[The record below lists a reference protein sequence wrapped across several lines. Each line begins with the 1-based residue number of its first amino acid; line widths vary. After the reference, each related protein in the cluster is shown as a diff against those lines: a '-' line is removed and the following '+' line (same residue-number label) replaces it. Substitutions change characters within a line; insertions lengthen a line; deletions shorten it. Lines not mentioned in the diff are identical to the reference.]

1 MEFYKRVLKLHH
13 FRNLGR
19 KSPTELLLNSSFEK
33 HGGLVILVG
42 ENNVGKSN
50 VLEALTIF
58 NDADIKLCS
67 EEDYFKNHKKDTLL
81 SLEEETILDRKITGF
96 SCVDLKIQTKE
107 VNKGLKELSKTL
119 ISYPFEKHVEA
130 LGEQC
135 NNSVYIPTN
144 NNDYSK
150 ICTLVSN
157 FINLITSY
165 NSLGLFLHFYK
176 EKLKLSEF
184 VTEYANATNNLFFK
198 ELIKHV
204 SGNSEWIKNFCQCI
218 KEIIKHNTPD
228 KKYNTD
234 EFFVMRQHKQN
245 QLAKIY
251 SCFKKLS
258 EGEIK
263 PKDVEYILKKLE
275 ELDKIFKTTDF
286 TKFTPKT
293 EALLNEQSQE
303 KLSEFVKEMI
313 EKIDEKYPIN
323 ENFKQQFRTFRLN
336 IGNLKKEIKNSLKNL
351 DKIGEDF
358 ERKKE
363 RLIREIENDCKNQ
376 KVLKFNYDVLLDNIQ
391 QICKNY
397 IASHAV
403 NDVSKDIKSMMC
415 QLYLKKIDL
424 LVNSEIEQYRYNDFL
439 ESARKFLWEDIKT
452 LDEKSGVHLFP
463 KNIGEIKDK
472 FETNKEKFK
481 QSKNYSEFAE
491 YCRECNPYTAF
502 QNLKNKVQFP
512 LSGGLSYKSYKLVP
526 TMKEYKEP
534 KITDNDFKAVLF
546 TCIDY
551 SSLSEFDQWDWFFR
565 NSLFRKMDFHP
576 NAIWNFFGSI
586 LKDGQALQIIMFD
599 KNNDLVIY
607 DSEKSFNIPKKYL
620 QEIDQELLKEIRQS
634 KHLFPIEVKRKYN
647 NNVCQFEFFKKDTS
661 HLLFKVN
668 FTEILENL
676 AEILEYNMQL
686 KIDSLITKEFN
697 KLLAIAEDSSQNSY
711 QLKIHVRHNNK
722 FYDYS
727 KKSTAYEIKLEI
739 HDCRKSHDHNE
750 PIILSQQSTGFQW
763 AFNFMFGFLYNV
775 GSDFSFNKNIIY
787 VMDEP
792 ATHLSVP
799 ARKEFR
805 RFLKEYAHKNH
816 VTFVLA
822 THDPFLVDTDHLDEI
837 RIVEK
842 ETEGSVIKNHFNYPL
857 NNAGKDS
864 DALDK
869 IKRSLGVGQHVFH
882 NPQKHRIIFVEG
894 ITDYCYLSAFKL
906 YFNEREYKDNPIPF
920 TFLPISGLKNNPND
934 MEETIKKLCKL
945 DNHPIVLTDDD
956 RKCVFNQKATSERF
970 KKANEEMH
978 DPIRILQLS
987 KCDEN
992 FKQIEDCFS
1001 ANDRKKYAKNKQ
1013 MELAMAFKTR
1023 LLYGEKDDVVSEETK
1038 KNFLKLFE
1046 WIKKECNNPTIKKEY
1061 IKFDYNTPRIIIER
1075 ILMFKKMCLSLIAI
1089 SGVCVGAKDLDFKLD
1104 YRATGGKLMGKMTDS
1119 SLLSITS
1126 MNDEPVVIKN
1136 LIVNR
1141 GNSCEATKKVEPKL
1155 GDKFKKEKLFDH
1167 ELKYSQQ
1174 IFYRLDC
1181 KPNQLLE
1188 VKIITDKGEYYHKF
1202 SK

>member
-19 KSPTELLLNSSFEK
+19 KSPAKLLLNSSFDEK
-33 HGGLVILVG
+33 HGGLVVLVG

-58 NDADIKLCS
+58 NDADIKLCN
-67 EEDYFKNHKKDTLL
+67 EEDYFKDHEKDTIL

-96 SCVDLKIQTKE
+96 SCVDLKIRTE
-107 VNKGLKELSKTL
+107 EIGEGLKELSKTL

-135 NNSVYIPTN
+135 SNSVYIPTN

-150 ICTLVSN
+150 ICTLVSD

-176 EKLKLSEF
+176 EKLKLSEL

-218 KEIIKHNTPD
+218 KKIIKRNTPD

-234 EFFVMRQHKQN
+234 EFFVMGQHKQN

-251 SCFKKLS
+251 SYFKKLS

-263 PKDVEYILKKLE
+263 PQNEDILKKLKS
-275 ELDKIFKTTDF
+275 LDEIFKTTDF
-286 TKFTPKT
+286 TKFTPET
-293 EALLNEQSQE
+293 E
-303 KLSEFVKEMI
+303 VKDIIKE
-313 EKIDEKYPIN
+313 IDEKYPIN

-336 IGNLKKEIKNSLKNL
+336 IGNLKKKIKNSLKYL
-351 DKIGEDF
+351 EKIREDF

-376 KVLKFNYDVLLDNIQ
+376 KVLEFNYDVLLDNIQ

-397 IASHAV
+397 IASHVV

-472 FETNKEKFK
+472 FEANKEKVK
-481 QSKNYSEFAE
+481 QSKNYFEFAE

-502 QNLKNKVQFP
+502 QNLRNKVQFP
-512 LSGGLSYKSYKLVP
+512 LSGGLSYKSYKFVP

-534 KITDNDFKAVLF
+534 KITDNDLKTALF
-546 TCIDY
+546 TLFGY
-551 SSLSEFDQWDWFFR
+551 SSPSEFDQSDWFFR

-576 NAIWNFFGSI
+576 NTIWNFFVSI

-634 KHLFPIEVKRKYN
+634 EFPFNIEAKGECD

-686 KIDSLITKEFN
+686 KINSLITKEFN
-697 KLLAIAEDSSQNSY
+697 RLLAIAEDSPQDNY
-711 QLKIHVRHNNK
+711 QLKIRVRYNSK
-722 FYDYS
+722 FLREYEHA
-727 KKSTAYEIKLEI
+727 AYEIKLEI
-739 HDCRKSHDHNE
+739 HDCRKSDNQK

-763 AFNFMFGFLYNV
+763 AFNFMFGFLYNW
-775 GSDFSFNKNIIY
+775 GSHFSLNKNIIY

-805 RFLKEYAHKNH
+805 KFLKEYAHKNH

-842 ETEGSVIKNHFNYPL
+842 ETEDSVIKNHFNYPL
-857 NNAGKDS
+857 NNASKDS

-882 NPQKHRIIFVEG
+882 NPQKHRIIFIEG

-906 YFNEREYKDNPIPF
+906 YFNEREFKDNPIPF
-920 TFLPISGLKNNPND
+920 TFLPISGLKNNPNE
-934 MEETIKKLCKL
+934 MKETIKKLCEL

-956 RKCVFNQKATSERF
+956 RKDGSDPQRAKSEQF
-970 KKANEEMH
+970 KNANEEMH
-978 DPIRILQLS
+978 DPITILQLS
-987 KCDEN
+987 DCDRH

-1013 MELAMAFKTR
+1013 MELAMAFKTK
-1023 LLYGEKDDVVSEETK
+1023 LLYGGKDDVVSEETK

-1061 IKFDYNTPRIIIER
+1061 IKFDYNTPQ
-1075 ILMFKKMCLSLIAI
+1075 IL
-1089 SGVCVGAKDLDFKLD
+1089 
-1104 YRATGGKLMGKMTDS
+1104 
-1119 SLLSITS
+1119 
-1126 MNDEPVVIKN
+1126 
-1136 LIVNR
+1136 
-1141 GNSCEATKKVEPKL
+1141 
-1155 GDKFKKEKLFDH
+1155 
-1167 ELKYSQQ
+1167 
-1174 IFYRLDC
+1174 
-1181 KPNQLLE
+1181 
-1188 VKIITDKGEYYHKF
+1188 
-1202 SK
+1202 

>member
-19 KSPTELLLNSSFEK
+19 KSPTKLLLNSSFDEK
-33 HGGLVILVG
+33 HGGLVVLVG

-50 VLEALTIF
+50 VLEALKIF
-58 NDADIKLCS
+58 NDADVKLCN
-67 EEDYFKNHKKDTLL
+67 EEDYFKTHEKDSLL
-81 SLEEETILDRKITGF
+81 SLEEETILDHKITGF
-96 SCVDLKIQTKE
+96 SCVDLRIQSKE
-107 VNKGLKELSKTL
+107 ISCNLKELSKIL

-135 NNSVYIPTN
+135 SNSVYIPTN

-165 NSLGLFLHFYK
+165 NSLESFLHFYK
-176 EKLKLSEF
+176 EKLKLSEL
-184 VTEYANATNNLFFK
+184 VTKYADATNNLLFK

-218 KEIIKHNTPD
+218 KEIIKCNTPD

-234 EFFVMRQHKQN
+234 EFFVMGQHKQN

-251 SCFKKLS
+251 SYFKKLS

-263 PKDVEYILKKLE
+263 PQNEDILKKIKG
-275 ELDKIFKTTDF
+275 LDEIFKTTDSN
-286 TKFTPKT
+286 TKFTPDT
-293 EALLNEQSQE
+293 EI
-303 KLSEFVKEMI
+303 KDITKE
-313 EKIDEKYPIN
+313 IDEKYPIN

-336 IGNLKKEIKNSLKNL
+336 IGNLKKKIKNSLKYL
-351 DKIGEDF
+351 EKTREDF

-424 LVNSEIEQYRYNDFL
+424 LVNSEIVRYRYSNLF
-439 ESARKFLWEDIKT
+439 ESTRKSLWENIKT
-452 LDEKSGVHLFP
+452 LDNESGVHLFP

-481 QSKNYSEFAE
+481 QSRNYSEFAE

-502 QNLKNKVQFP
+502 QNLRNKVQFP

-534 KITDNDFKAVLF
+534 KITDNDLKTALF
-546 TCIDY
+546 TLFDY
-551 SSLSEFDQWDWFFR
+551 SSPSEFDQSDWFFR

-607 DSEKSFNIPKKYL
+607 NSEKSFNIPKKYL
-620 QEIDQELLKEIRQS
+620 QEIDQESLKEIRQS
-634 KHLFPIEVKRKYN
+634 EFPFNIEAKGEYN
-647 NNVCQFEFFKKDTS
+647 NNVWQLEFLNDKS
-661 HLLFKVN
+661 SLLFKVN
-668 FTEILENL
+668 FTEILESL

-697 KLLAIAEDSSQNSY
+697 RLLAIAEDSPQDSY

-722 FYDYS
+722 LSEEKEY
-727 KKSTAYEIKLEI
+727 TAYEIKLEVY
-739 HDCRKSHDHNE
+739 DCRKSHDHNE

-763 AFNFMFGFLYNV
+763 AFNFMFGFLYNW
-775 GSDFSFNKNIIY
+775 GSHFSLNKNIIY

-799 ARKEFR
+799 VRKEFR
-805 RFLKEYAHKNH
+805 KFLKEYAHKNH
-816 VTFVLA
+816 VTFVVA

-882 NPQKHRIIFVEG
+882 NPKKHRIIFVEG

-906 YFNEREYKDNPIPF
+906 YLCYKEYKDNPIPF
-920 TFLPISGLKNNPND
+920 TFLPISWLKNNPND
-934 MEETIKKLCKL
+934 MKETIKKLCEL

-956 RKCVFNQKATSERF
+956 RKCVFNQNATSERF
-970 KKANEEMH
+970 KKANE
-978 DPIRILQLS
+978 DFGNPITILQLS
-987 KCDEN
+987 DCDEN

-1001 ANDRKKYAKNKQ
+1001 ANDRKKYAKNKR

-1023 LLYGEKDDVVSEETK
+1023 LLYSGKDDVVSEETK
-1038 KNFLKLFE
+1038 KNFLCLFE
-1046 WIKKECNNPTIKKEY
+1046 WIKK
-1061 IKFDYNTPRIIIER
+1061 R
-1075 ILMFKKMCLSLIAI
+1075 
-1089 SGVCVGAKDLDFKLD
+1089 V
-1104 YRATGGKLMGKMTDS
+1104 
-1119 SLLSITS
+1119 
-1126 MNDEPVVIKN
+1126 
-1136 LIVNR
+1136 
-1141 GNSCEATKKVEPKL
+1141 
-1155 GDKFKKEKLFDH
+1155 
-1167 ELKYSQQ
+1167 
-1174 IFYRLDC
+1174 
-1181 KPNQLLE
+1181 
-1188 VKIITDKGEYYHKF
+1188 
-1202 SK
+1202 

>member
-1 MEFYKRVLKLHH
+1 MKFYKRVLKLHH

-19 KSPTELLLNSSFEK
+19 KLPTKLLLNSSFESFEK

-50 VLEALTIF
+50 VLEALKIF

-67 EEDYFKNHKKDTLL
+67 EEDYFKNHEKDSLL
-81 SLEEETILDRKITGF
+81 SLEEETILDHKITGF

-107 VNKGLKELSKTL
+107 VSEGLKELSKIL

-204 SGNSEWIKNFCQCI
+204 SGNSEGIKTFCQCI
-218 KEIIKHNTPD
+218 KEIIKRNTPD

-234 EFFVMRQHKQN
+234 EFFVMGQHKQN

-251 SCFKKLS
+251 SYFKKLS

-263 PKDVEYILKKLE
+263 PQNEDILKKLKS
-275 ELDKIFKTTDF
+275 LDEIFKTTDF
-286 TKFTPKT
+286 TKFTPET
-293 EALLNEQSQE
+293 E
-303 KLSEFVKEMI
+303 VKDIIKE
-313 EKIDEKYPIN
+313 IDEKYPIS
-323 ENFKQQFRTFRLN
+323 ENFKRQFRTFRLN
-336 IGNLKKEIKNSLKNL
+336 IGNLKKKIKNSLKYL
-351 DKIGEDF
+351 EKTREDF

-363 RLIREIENDCKNQ
+363 SWIKEIGNDCKNQ
-376 KVLKFNYDVLLDNIQ
+376 KTLKLNYDVLLDNIQ
-391 QICKNY
+391 QICEKY
-397 IASHAV
+397 IASHV
-403 NDVSKDIKSMMC
+403 VSDESKDMKYMMC
-415 QLYLKKIDL
+415 QFYLDKIDL
-424 LVNSEIEQYRYNDFL
+424 LFNSEIEQYRYSDFL

-463 KNIGEIKDK
+463 KNLKEIKEK
-472 FETNKEKFK
+472 FENNKEKFK
-481 QSKNYSEFAE
+481 QSKNYFEFAE

-502 QNLKNKVQFP
+502 QNLRNKVQFP

-534 KITDNDFKAVLF
+534 KITDNDLKIALF

-551 SSLSEFDQWDWFFR
+551 SSPSEFSQSDWFFR
-565 NSLFRKMDFHP
+565 NSLFRKMDFYP
-576 NAIWNFFGSI
+576 NTIWNFFGSI

-620 QEIDQELLKEIRQS
+620 QERDQKEIKRS
-634 KHLFPIEVKRKYN
+634 EYLSTEVKGECN
-647 NNVCQFEFFKKDTS
+647 NNICQFEFFNDKS
-661 HLLFKVN
+661 SLLFEVN

-676 AEILEYNMQL
+676 AEIMEYNMQL
-686 KIDSLITKEFN
+686 KINSLITKEFN
-697 KLLAIAEDSSQNSY
+697 KLLAIAQDSSQDSY
-711 QLKIHVRHNNK
+711 QLKIHVRHSNELSEEK
-722 FYDYS
+722 EY
-727 KKSTAYEIKLEI
+727 TAYEIKLEI
-739 HDCRKSHDHNE
+739 HDCRKSDNQNE

-775 GSDFSFNKNIIY
+775 GSNFSFNKNIIY
-787 VMDEP
+787 VMDEL

-805 RFLKEYAHKNH
+805 KFLKEYAHKNH

-837 RIVEK
+837 KIVEK

-857 NNAGKDS
+857 NNASKDS
-864 DALDK
+864 DALYQ

-882 NPQKHRIIFVEG
+882 NPQKHRIIFVES

-906 YFNEREYKDNPIPF
+906 YFNERDFKDNPIAF
-920 TFLPISGLKNNPND
+920 TFLPISGLKKESDD
-934 MEETIKKLCKL
+934 MKETLQKLRKL
-945 DNHPIVLTDDD
+945 DNNPIVLTDDD
-956 RKCVFNQKATSERF
+956 RKCDFDQNATSERF
-970 KKANEEMH
+970 KNANEEMH

-987 KCDEN
+987 DCDEN

-1001 ANDRKKYAKNKQ
+1001 ASDREKYAKNKHK
-1013 MELAMAFKTR
+1013 ELAMAFKTR
-1023 LLYGEKDDVVSEETK
+1023 FLYGEKDDAMSEETK

-1061 IKFDYNTPRIIIER
+1061 IKFDYNTPQM
-1075 ILMFKKMCLSLIAI
+1075 L
-1089 SGVCVGAKDLDFKLD
+1089 
-1104 YRATGGKLMGKMTDS
+1104 
-1119 SLLSITS
+1119 
-1126 MNDEPVVIKN
+1126 
-1136 LIVNR
+1136 
-1141 GNSCEATKKVEPKL
+1141 
-1155 GDKFKKEKLFDH
+1155 
-1167 ELKYSQQ
+1167 
-1174 IFYRLDC
+1174 
-1181 KPNQLLE
+1181 
-1188 VKIITDKGEYYHKF
+1188 
-1202 SK
+1202 

>member
-19 KSPTELLLNSSFEK
+19 KSPTKLLLNSSFDEK
-33 HGGLVILVG
+33 HGGLVVLVG

-50 VLEALTIF
+50 VLESLTIF
-58 NDADIKLCS
+58 NDADIKLCN
-67 EEDYFKNHKKDTLL
+67 EEDCFKAHEKDSLL

-96 SCVDLKIQTKE
+96 SCVDLKIQSKE
-107 VNKGLKELSKTL
+107 ISCNLKELSKTL

-144 NNDYSK
+144 NNDYSN

-204 SGNSEWIKNFCQCI
+204 SGNSEGIKNFCQCI
-218 KEIIKHNTPD
+218 KEIIKCNTPN
-228 KKYNTD
+228 KRYNTD
-234 EFFVMRQHKQN
+234 EFFVMGQHKQN
-245 QLAKIY
+245 QLEKIY
-251 SCFKKLS
+251 SHFKKLS
-258 EGEIK
+258 ENEIK
-263 PKDVEYILKKLE
+263 NKKDVKYISNKIKS
-275 ELDKIFKTTDF
+275 LDEIFKTTDF
-286 TKFTPKT
+286 TKFTPET
-293 EALLNEQSQE
+293 E
-303 KLSEFVKEMI
+303 VKDIIKEI
-313 EKIDEKYPIN
+313 EVKDIIKEIDEKYPIN

-336 IGNLKKEIKNSLKNL
+336 IGNLKKKIKNSLKYL
-351 DKIGEDF
+351 EKTREDF

-397 IASHAV
+397 IASHV
-403 NDVSKDIKSMMC
+403 VSDESKDIKYMMC
-415 QLYLKKIDL
+415 QFYLEKMELLLNSKIRRYQYDDL
-424 LVNSEIEQYRYNDFL
+424 LK
-439 ESARKFLWEDIKT
+439 SARISLWESIKT
-452 LDEKSGVHLFP
+452 LDNESGTPLFP

-472 FETNKEKFK
+472 FEANKEKVK
-481 QSKNYSEFAE
+481 QSKNYFEFAE

-534 KITDNDFKAVLF
+534 KITDNDLKTALF

-551 SSLSEFDQWDWFFR
+551 SSPSEFDQWDWFFR

-607 DSEKSFNIPKKYL
+607 DSEKSFNIPEKYL

-697 KLLAIAEDSSQNSY
+697 RLLAIAEDSPQDSY
-711 QLKIHVRHNNK
+711 QLKIRVQHNNK

-727 KKSTAYEIKLEI
+727 KESTAYEIKLEI
-739 HDCRKSHDHNE
+739 HDCRKSDNQK
-750 PIILSQQSTGFQW
+750 PIILSEQSTGFQW

-775 GSDFSFNKNIIY
+775 GSNFSFNHNIIY

-792 ATHLSVP
+792 ATPLSVP

-805 RFLKEYAHKNH
+805 KFLKEYAHKNH

-842 ETEGSVIKNHFNYPL
+842 EAEGSAIKNNFNYPL

-882 NPQKHRIIFVEG
+882 NPKKQRIIFIEG

-906 YFNEREYKDNPIPF
+906 HFNEHNPQYKDNPFYF

-934 MEETIKKLCKL
+934 MKETIKKLCEL

-956 RKCVFNQKATSERF
+956 RKCIFNQKATSERF
-970 KKANEEMH
+970 KRANEEMH
-978 DPIRILQLS
+978 DPITILQLS
-987 KCDEN
+987 DCDRH

-1023 LLYGEKDDVVSEETK
+1023 LLYGGEDDAVSEETK
-1038 KNFLKLFE
+1038 KNFLYLFE
-1046 WIKKECNNPTIKKEY
+1046 WIKK
-1061 IKFDYNTPRIIIER
+1061 R
-1075 ILMFKKMCLSLIAI
+1075 
-1089 SGVCVGAKDLDFKLD
+1089 V
-1104 YRATGGKLMGKMTDS
+1104 
-1119 SLLSITS
+1119 
-1126 MNDEPVVIKN
+1126 
-1136 LIVNR
+1136 
-1141 GNSCEATKKVEPKL
+1141 
-1155 GDKFKKEKLFDH
+1155 
-1167 ELKYSQQ
+1167 
-1174 IFYRLDC
+1174 
-1181 KPNQLLE
+1181 
-1188 VKIITDKGEYYHKF
+1188 
-1202 SK
+1202 

>member
-1 MEFYKRVLKLHH
+1 MEFYKRVLKLHQ

-19 KSPTELLLNSSFEK
+19 KSPTKLLLNSSFEK
-33 HGGLVILVG
+33 HGGLVVLVG

-50 VLEALTIF
+50 VLEALKIF
-58 NDADIKLCS
+58 NDADIKLCN
-67 EEDYFKNHKKDTLL
+67 EEDYFKPHEKDSLL
-81 SLEEETILDRKITGF
+81 SLEEETILDHKITGF
-96 SCVDLKIQTKE
+96 SCVDLRIQSKE
-107 VNKGLKELSKTL
+107 ISCNLKELSKIL

-135 NNSVYIPTN
+135 SNFVSIPTN
-144 NNDYSK
+144 NDDYSN
-150 ICTLVSN
+150 ICTFVSD
-157 FINLITSY
+157 FINLIDSY
-165 NSLGLFLHFYK
+165 NSLRLFLHFYK
-176 EKLKLSEF
+176 EKLKLSEL

-198 ELIKHV
+198 ELIKHA

-218 KEIIKHNTPD
+218 KEIIKRNTPD

-234 EFFVMRQHKQN
+234 EFFVMGQHKQN
-245 QLAKIY
+245 QLEKIY
-251 SCFKKLS
+251 SHFEKLS
-258 EGEIK
+258 ASEVK
-263 PKDVEYILKKLE
+263 PQNEDILKKLKS
-275 ELDKIFKTTDF
+275 LDEIFKTTDF
-286 TKFTPKT
+286 TKFTPET
-293 EALLNEQSQE
+293 E
-303 KLSEFVKEMI
+303 VKDIIKE
-313 EKIDEKYPIN
+313 IDEKYPIN

-336 IGNLKKEIKNSLKNL
+336 IGNLKKKIKNSLKYL
-351 DKIGEDF
+351 EKTREDF

-391 QICKNY
+391 QICKKY
-397 IASHAV
+397 IASHVV

-472 FETNKEKFK
+472 FEINKKKLK
-481 QSKNYSEFAE
+481 QSKNVSEFAE

-502 QNLKNKVQFP
+502 NFHLNNGSSHQFE
-512 LSGGLSYKSYKLVP
+512 KFVP
-526 TMKEYKEP
+526 TMREYKDL
-534 KITDNDFKAVLF
+534 KITDNDLKTALF

-551 SSLSEFDQWDWFFR
+551 SSPSEFNQSDWFFR

-576 NAIWNFFGSI
+576 NTIWNFFVSI

-686 KIDSLITKEFN
+686 KMDSSIAKEFN
-697 KLLAIAEDSSQNSY
+697 ELLAIAEDSSQDSY

-739 HDCRKSHDHNE
+739 HDCRKSDNQNE

-763 AFNFMFGFLYNV
+763 AFNFMFGFLYNW
-775 GSDFSFNKNIIY
+775 GSHFSLNENIIY

-799 ARKEFR
+799 VRKEFR

-857 NNAGKDS
+857 NNASKDS
-864 DALDK
+864 DALYQ
-869 IKRSLGVGQHVFH
+869 IKCSLGVGQHVFH

-906 YFNEREYKDNPIPF
+906 YLCYKEYKDNPIPF

-934 MEETIKKLCKL
+934 MEETIKKLCEL
-945 DNHPIVLTDDD
+945 DNNPIVLTDDD

-970 KKANEEMH
+970 KKANE
-978 DPIRILQLS
+978 DFCNPITILQLS
-987 KCDEN
+987 DCDRH
-992 FKQIEDCFS
+992 FKQIEDCFRE
-1001 ANDRKKYAKNKQ
+1001 NDKKEYAKNKRK
-1013 MELAMAFKTR
+1013 ELAMAFKTR
-1023 LLYGEKDDVVSEETK
+1023 LLYSRKDDVMSEETK

-1061 IKFDYNTPRIIIER
+1061 IKFDYNTPQ
-1075 ILMFKKMCLSLIAI
+1075 IL
-1089 SGVCVGAKDLDFKLD
+1089 
-1104 YRATGGKLMGKMTDS
+1104 
-1119 SLLSITS
+1119 
-1126 MNDEPVVIKN
+1126 
-1136 LIVNR
+1136 
-1141 GNSCEATKKVEPKL
+1141 
-1155 GDKFKKEKLFDH
+1155 
-1167 ELKYSQQ
+1167 
-1174 IFYRLDC
+1174 
-1181 KPNQLLE
+1181 
-1188 VKIITDKGEYYHKF
+1188 
-1202 SK
+1202 

>member
-19 KSPTELLLNSSFEK
+19 KSPAKLLLNSSFENK
-33 HGGLVILVG
+33 HGGLVVLVG

-58 NDADIKLCS
+58 NDADIKLCR
-67 EEDYFKNHKKDTLL
+67 EEDYFKDHEKDSLL
-81 SLEEETILDRKITGF
+81 SLEEEAILDHKITDF
-96 SCVDLKIQTKE
+96 SCVDLKIQSKE
-107 VNKGLKELSKTL
+107 VNKGLKELSKIL

-144 NNDYSK
+144 NNDYSN

-176 EKLKLSEF
+176 EKLKLSEL

-218 KEIIKHNTPD
+218 KEIIKRNTPD

-234 EFFVMRQHKQN
+234 EFFVMGQHKQN
-245 QLAKIY
+245 QLEKIY

-258 EGEIK
+258 EKEIK

-275 ELDKIFKTTDF
+275 ALDEIFKTTDSN

-313 EKIDEKYPIN
+313 EKIDEKYPIS
-323 ENFKQQFRTFRLN
+323 ENFKQQFRTFRSS
-336 IGNLKKEIKNSLKNL
+336 IGNLKKKIKNSLKYL
-351 DKIGEDF
+351 EKTREDF

-363 RLIREIENDCKNQ
+363 SWIKEIGNDCKNQ
-376 KVLKFNYDVLLDNIQ
+376 KTLKFNYDVLLDNIQ
-391 QICKNY
+391 QICEKY
-397 IASHAV
+397 IASHV
-403 NDVSKDIKSMMC
+403 VSDESKDMKSMMC
-415 QLYLKKIDL
+415 QFYLEKMELLSNSKIRRYQYDDL
-424 LVNSEIEQYRYNDFL
+424 LK
-439 ESARKFLWEDIKT
+439 SAKKSLWESIKI
-452 LDEKSGVHLFP
+452 LDNESGVHLFP
-463 KNIGEIKDK
+463 KNLKEIKEK

-481 QSKNYSEFAE
+481 QSKNYYEFAE

-502 QNLKNKVQFP
+502 QNLRNKVQFP
-512 LSGGLSYKSYKLVP
+512 LSGGLSYKFNKLVP
-526 TMKEYKEP
+526 IMKKYKEP
-534 KITDNDFKAVLF
+534 KITDNDLKTALF

-551 SSLSEFDQWDWFFR
+551 SSPSEFDQSDWFFR
-565 NSLFRKMDFHP
+565 NSLFRKMGFHP
-576 NAIWNFFGSI
+576 NTIWNFFGRI

-607 DSEKSFNIPKKYL
+607 DFEKSFNIPKKYL

-634 KHLFPIEVKRKYN
+634 EFPFNIEAKGEYD

-668 FTEILENL
+668 FTGILENL

-697 KLLAIAEDSSQNSY
+697 RLLAIAEDSPQDSY

-727 KKSTAYEIKLEI
+727 KEYTAYEIKLEVY
-739 HDCRKSHDHNE
+739 DCRKSHDHNE

-763 AFNFMFGFLYNV
+763 AFNFMFGFLYYV
-775 GSDFSFNKNIIY
+775 GSHFSLNENIIY

-816 VTFVLA
+816 VTFVVA

-842 ETEGSVIKNHFNYPL
+842 ETEGSAIKNSFNYPL
-857 NNAGKDS
+857 NNAIKDS

-894 ITDYCYLSAFKL
+894 ITDYCCLSAFKL
-906 YFNEREYKDNPIPF
+906 YFNEREFKDNPIPF
-920 TFLPISGLKNNPND
+920 TFLPISGLKNNPNE
-934 MEETIKKLCKL
+934 MKETIKKLCEL

-956 RKCVFNQKATSERF
+956 RKCDSDQNATSERF
-970 KKANEEMH
+970 KRANE
-978 DPIRILQLS
+978 DLGNPITILQLS
-987 KCDEN
+987 DCDRH
-992 FKQIEDCFS
+992 FKQIEDYFS

-1023 LLYGEKDDVVSEETK
+1023 LLYGGEDAVEKQTK
-1038 KNFLKLFE
+1038 RNFLKLFK
-1046 WIKKECNNPTIKKEY
+1046 WV
-1061 IKFDYNTPRIIIER
+1061 
-1075 ILMFKKMCLSLIAI
+1075 AW
-1089 SGVCVGAKDLDFKLD
+1089 
-1104 YRATGGKLMGKMTDS
+1104 ATNL
-1119 SLLSITS
+1119 
-1126 MNDEPVVIKN
+1126 IKN
-1136 LIVNR
+1136 
-1141 GNSCEATKKVEPKL
+1141 
-1155 GDKFKKEKLFDH
+1155 
-1167 ELKYSQQ
+1167 
-1174 IFYRLDC
+1174 
-1181 KPNQLLE
+1181 
-1188 VKIITDKGEYYHKF
+1188 
-1202 SK
+1202 